1 MKIETTIKTTL
12 ACLLAISGANA
23 QQSKIVKADLKDV
36 TLYINSAE
44 LNHHA
49 DLILPTGTSEIVF
62 THVANGIDEN
72 SIQIGTSPDVTV
84 MSVRAA
90 QNYIQTD
97 VKTDAY
103 VKAEQAYQKEEDILK
118 ALQNQKSTEESVLK
132 LLESNQKIAGT
143 NGNTTVLELSKM
155 ADYYKTKYLEV
166 KNNIS
171 ALDDKITKQKQIV
184 EKAEIQ
190 LDEVKGQNTGSG
202 GQLIVQ
208 VLNNKAGNQPFDVTY
223 QSPNASWYASYDL
236 RAANTSSPLQI
247 IYKANVVQLTG
258 VDWKQVHL
266 TLATGSPTQYGTI
279 PTLQPWSLY
288 YQSNMPLP
296 GYSAQLRG
304 RVAGIALD
312 ENKLEEVVVVNDK
325 KAKAKSSISA
335 YTQQVENQLNT
346 TFDIAI
352 PYDIAS
358 NGKPHSVSLKEYSH
372 TANYTY
378 TAVPR
383 LDPTVYLMAEL
394 TDYEKLNLMPGSA
407 NIMFEN
413 MMVGK
418 TTINPN
424 NTSDT
429 LKLSMGRDK
438 IISIKRDKVND
449 LSQTKVFGGSKKQ
462 SFVYEI
468 SIKNNKKTGETI
480 LLEDQFPISTDKSM
494 EITLDD
500 DGAAEVNRETGILRW
515 KITVP
520 SGTTKKVRFGY
531 TIKYPKDKQLNI
543 Y

>member
-1 MKIETTIKTTL
+1 MKIKTTITTAL
-12 ACLLAISGANA
+12 TCLLAISGANA

-49 DLILPTGTSEIVF
+49 DLMLPTGTSEIVF

-103 VKAEQAYQKEEDILK
+103 IKAEQVYQKEEDILK

-171 ALDDKITKQKQIV
+171 ALDDKITKQKQVV

-247 IYKANVVQLTG
+247 IYKANVTQLTG

-266 TLATGSPTQYGTI
+266 TLATGSPTQYGMV

-394 TDYEKLNLMPGSA
+394 TDYEKLNLMPGAA

-438 IISIKRDKVND
+438 MISIKRDKVND

-468 SIKNNKKTGETI
+468 SIKNNKKNGETI